1 MAKNKSDTIKILE
14 VLDTLVIP
22 KLETIEQDVSGLKK
36 DVSGLKKDMADV
48 KEELIDV
55 HATTNRIETLVKS
68 EVKYV
73 DDLSVRVTKLEKKP
87 A

>member
-14 VLDTLVIP
+14 AIDTLVIP
-22 KLETIEQDVSGLKK
+22 KLEEIGK
-36 DVSGLKKDMADV
+36 DVSGFKKDMTDV

-55 HATTNRIETLVKS
+55 HATTNRIETTLNS
-68 EVKYV
+68 EIKYV
-73 DDLSVRVTKLEKKP
+73 DDLSERVLKLEKSK

>member
-14 VLDTLVIP
+14 AVDTLVIP
-22 KLETIEQDVSGLKK
+22 KLEEVGKDIKVLKEDVKVLKDDVSDLQ
-36 DVSGLKKDMADV
+36 
-48 KEELIDV
+48 
-55 HATTNRIETLVKS
+55 ATTNRIETLVKS

-73 DDLSVRVTKLEKKP
+73 DDLSGRVLKLEKSK